1 MTQERQSK
9 LREKVTRTI
18 YQKRVQRDQFLR
30 EVYASPSPSPSNVDI
45 DGDGSRQVAP
55 TPTSASLPSSSSS
68 SPPTTLP
75 LLSPDRS
82 NAPHIVAYVDNGNK
96 TNTIAINKNTS
107 KANNSSSR
115 PHSAGTTT
123 RARTVCFIGAGTSTK
138 ASAGGEGATGGGIR
152 TSGGTAVPPALTQA
166 LAPRSTATMTSTS
179 TSDTAALSPTKSPS
193 PKHQTEKE
201 REEEEAVITHR
212 LHHLVGLMQR
222 DVDDEWRA
230 KYQTAVRE
238 HEQRLGEG

>member
-30 EVYASPSPSPSNVDI
+30 EVYASPSPSNVDI

-166 LAPRSTATMTSTS
+166 LAPRSTATL
-179 TSDTAALSPTKSPS
+179 TSDTAVLSPTQS

-201 REEEEAVITHR
+201 KVEEEEAVITHR
-212 LHHLVGLMQR
+212 LHRLVGLMQR
-222 DVDDEWRA
+222 DVEDEWRA